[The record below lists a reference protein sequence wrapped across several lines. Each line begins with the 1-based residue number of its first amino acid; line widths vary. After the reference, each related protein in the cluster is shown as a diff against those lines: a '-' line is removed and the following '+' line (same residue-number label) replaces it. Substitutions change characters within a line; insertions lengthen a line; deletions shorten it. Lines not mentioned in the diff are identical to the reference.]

1 MDIYKKS
8 LIQLADLLNK
18 KEISAIEL
26 TNYFLKRISK
36 FDSKLNSL
44 ISMNEEN
51 A

>member
-26 TNYFLKRISK
+26 TNSDAVLF
-36 FDSKLNSL
+36 
-44 ISMNEEN
+44 
-51 A
+51 